1 MKKNSIHFVEKVIWV
16 IYRQQLF
23 LLHLCIRVKT
33 KHIAIHEKKPNKFGG
48 FPPTFHESKEV
59 RDKTIINELTWIILI
74 SRGEEYEVDKIEKR
88 KFKNNKG
95 RKRSSTPP
103 SNTIRV
109 TVDPCI
115 ARFPS
120 NLLVESTLTTSDF
133 NPSHH
138 LIKAAVR
145 ARPCCTVATL
155 FNVLRRPLRR
165 KVRA

>member
-1 MKKNSIHFVEKVIWV
+1 MKKTK
-16 IYRQQLF
+16 Q
-23 LLHLCIRVKT
+23 IRG
-33 KHIAIHEKKPNKFGG
+33 I
-48 FPPTFHESKEV
+48 PPTFHDSKGV
-59 RDKTIINELTWIILI
+59 RDKTITNELTWIILI
-74 SRGEEYEVDKIEKR
+74 SRGEEYEVAKIEKR

-95 RKRSSTPP
+95 RKGSSTPP
-103 SNTIRV
+103 SNPIRV
-109 TVDPCI
+109 IVDHWI

-155 FNVLRRPLRR
+155 FNVLRCPLRR